1 MYAKFLYADASS
13 IFRDALNQRI
23 TTYKSNRD
31 RFHVDTARLGVEVR
45 VTDRT
50 NSAVMLVT
58 LENHST
64 PEIPTP
70 YSVAISP
77 VVKAP
82 GVAISAKALAD
93 FNESAEILKE
103 IFSR

>member
-58 LENHST
+58 LQNHSASQ
-64 PEIPTP
+64 IPTP

-77 VVKAP
+77 FTTDLR
-82 GVAISAKALAD
+82 SAKALAD

>member
-1 MYAKFLYADASS
+1 MNSINAKFLYADASS

-31 RFHVDTARLGVEVR
+31 RFHVDTVRMGVEVR

-50 NSAVMLVT
+50 NSAVLLVT
-58 LENHST
+58 LKNHST
-64 PEIPTP
+64 AEIPTP
-70 YSVAISP
+70 YSVSISP
-77 VVKAP
+77 FTANLR
-82 GVAISAKALAD
+82 SDKALAD
-93 FNESAEILKE
+93 FNESAKILKE